1 VSLDEWKPRFP
12 RLDHVIG
19 SVLWVPLVCALMSEH
34 LSHAAELP
42 VFVVVVAAIAGAVL
56 GVGVFA
62 WELRLERIPRLV
74 VFAVTFSA
82 LFALLL
88 VGTLGSETIRAAI
101 ALVAVGSSIGAATGT
116 VEAYIRNR
124 RDERQATM
132 IPPAPPIEV

>member
-1 VSLDEWKPRFP
+1 
-12 RLDHVIG
+12 
-19 SVLWVPLVCALMSEH
+19 MSEH

-42 VFVVVVAAIAGAVL
+42 VFVVVAAAIAGAVL

-62 WELRLERIPRLV
+62 WELRLEESPPLGV
-74 VFAVTFSA
+74 VAVTFSS

-88 VGTLGSETIRAAI
+88 VGTLGSETVRAAI
-101 ALVAVGSSIGAATGT
+101 ALVAVGSSIGSATGT

-132 IPPAPPIEV
+132 IPPAPAIEVVPAGSTDE